1 MRTTPV
7 ARRSRLELT
16 ESVSRPLNARL
27 ALVAE
32 RAKSLAARV
41 FPPKV
46 RNVLKAVWVVLVT
59 VFVVRYMVRNWDSII
74 DVFRSFS
81 TAVLVGTVIVT
92 ILGKIVISVHSQLIT
107 RVNGREF
114 TFRESFWMYS
124 ASDLV
129 KYVPGGLWNAL
140 ARVRLYTNMGMSG
153 SASTKAFAL
162 EKYWMVLGA
171 LATGALALTPDGLT
185 AVGLSDSA
193 VVVFVARGV
202 LFASWVVLIWAG
214 GRLTGNAV
222 DPRAVARS
230 VVEQIVMA
238 MFLGLGV
245 WIPLE
250 AVNANVSPLVA
261 IGAFSLGRGLGYAA
275 VFAPAGIG
283 VREAVTLWAIGP
295 TNTTTRAVIVALA
308 VNRVMTFVADV
319 SSFGLSF
326 TVKPRSNGDA

>member
-1 MRTTPV
+1 MTG
-7 ARRSRLELT
+7 
-16 ESVSRPLNARL
+16 RL
-27 ALVAE
+27 APVAE
-32 RAKSLAARV
+32 RAKSLISTL

-46 RNVLKAVWVVLVT
+46 RNVLKVVWVVLVT
-59 VFVVRYMVRNWDSII
+59 VFVARYMVRNWDSIV
-74 DVFRSFS
+74 DVFRSFGAS
-81 TAVLVGTVIVT
+81 VLVGTVAVT
-92 ILGKIVISVHSQLIT
+92 VLGKIVISVHSQLIT
-107 RVNGREF
+107 KVNGREF

-185 AVGLSDSA
+185 AVGMSDSA
-193 VVVFVARGV
+193 AVVLVARAG
-202 LFASWVVLIWAG
+202 LFAGWVVLIWAG

-222 DPRAVARS
+222 VAGAVARS
-230 VVEQIVMA
+230 IVEQVVMA
-238 MFLGLGV
+238 AFLGLGV

-250 AVNANVSPLVA
+250 AVNANVSPVVA
-261 IGAFSLGRGLGYAA
+261 IGAFSLGRGLGYVA

-295 TNTTTRAVIVALA
+295 TDTTTRAVIVALA

-326 TVKPRSNGDA
+326 AVKPRPNGDT

>member
-1 MRTTPV
+1 M
-7 ARRSRLELT
+7 
-16 ESVSRPLNARL
+16 
-27 ALVAE
+27 
-32 RAKSLAARV
+32 KSLASTL

-46 RNVLKAVWVVLVT
+46 RNVLKVIWVVLVT
-59 VFVVRYMVRNWDSII
+59 AFVARYMVRNWNSII

-81 TAVLVGTVIVT
+81 AAVLVATVVVT
-92 ILGKIVISVHSQLIT
+92 IVGKIVISVHSQLIT
-107 RVNGREF
+107 KVNGREF

-185 AVGLSDSA
+185 AVGLSDSFAMASITRA
-193 VVVFVARGV
+193 VLCAG
-202 LFASWVVLIWAG
+202 WVVLIWSG

-222 DPRAVARS
+222 VPVAVARS
-230 VVEQIVMA
+230 IVEQVVMA
-238 MFLGLGV
+238 VFLGLGV
-245 WIPLE
+245 WIPLN
-250 AVNANVSPLVA
+250 AVHANVSPLVA

-295 TNTTTRAVIVALA
+295 TDTTTRAVIVALA
-308 VNRVMTFVADV
+308 VNRVMTFIADV

-326 TVKPRSNGDA
+326 SVKPRSNGES

>member
-1 MRTTPV
+1 M
-7 ARRSRLELT
+7 
-16 ESVSRPLNARL
+16 
-27 ALVAE
+27 
-32 RAKSLAARV
+32 
-41 FPPKV
+41 
-46 RNVLKAVWVVLVT
+46 LKAVWVVLVT
-59 VFVVRYMVRNWDSII
+59 VFVVRYMVRNWGSIV

-81 TAVLVGTVIVT
+81 AAVLVGTVAVT

-107 RVNGREF
+107 KVNGREF

-153 SASTKAFAL
+153 TASTKAFAL

-171 LATGALALTPDGLT
+171 LATGALALTADGLE
-185 AVGLSDSA
+185 AVGIFDSTAMVA
-193 VVVFVARGV
+193 VSRLVIFGV
-202 LFASWVVLIWAG
+202 WVVLIWAG
-214 GRLTGNAV
+214 GRLTGNVVVAAAV
-222 DPRAVARS
+222 VRS
-230 VVEQIVMA
+230 VAEQVVMA
-238 MFLGLGV
+238 AFLGLGV
-245 WIPLE
+245 WIPLQ

-295 TNTTTRAVIVALA
+295 TDATTRAVIVALA

-319 SSFGLSF
+319 TSFGLSF
-326 TVKPRSNGDA
+326 AVKPRPNGDT

>member
-1 MRTTPV
+1 MNL
-7 ARRSRLELT
+7 RLG
-16 ESVSRPLNARL
+16 PA
-27 ALVAE
+27 AE
-32 RAKSLAARV
+32 RAKSLVSAL

-46 RNVLKAVWVVLVT
+46 RNILKAVWIALVT
-59 VFVVRYMVRNWDSII
+59 VFVVRYMVRNWGSIT

-81 TAVLVGTVIVT
+81 VAVLAGTVAVT
-92 ILGKIVISVHSQLIT
+92 IIGKIAISVHSQLIT
-107 RVNGREF
+107 KVNGREF

-153 SASTKAFAL
+153 TASTKAFAL

-171 LATGALALTPDGLT
+171 LATGALALTSDGLE
-185 AVGLSDSA
+185 ALGVSDS
-193 VVVFVARGV
+193 VVTVSVTRV
-202 LFASWVVLIWAG
+202 LLCAAWVMLIWAG

-222 DPRAVARS
+222 VAGAVARS
-230 VVEQIVMA
+230 MVEQSVMA
-238 MFLGLGV
+238 VFLGLGV
-245 WIPLE
+245 WIPLQ
-250 AVNANVSPLVA
+250 AVEANVSPLVA

-295 TNTTTRAVIVALA
+295 TDTTTRAVIVALA

-319 SSFGLSF
+319 TSFGLSF
-326 TVKPRSNGDA
+326 TVKPRPNGDT

>member
-1 MRTTPV
+1 MNL
-7 ARRSRLELT
+7 RLG
-16 ESVSRPLNARL
+16 PA
-27 ALVAE
+27 AE
-32 RAKSLAARV
+32 RAKSLVSAL

-46 RNVLKAVWVVLVT
+46 RNILKAVWIALVT
-59 VFVVRYMVRNWDSII
+59 VFVVRYMVRNWGSIT

-81 TAVLVGTVIVT
+81 VAVLAGTVAVT
-92 ILGKIVISVHSQLIT
+92 IIGKIVISVHSQLIT
-107 RVNGREF
+107 KVNGREF

-153 SASTKAFAL
+153 TASTKAFAL

-171 LATGALALTPDGLT
+171 LATGALALTPDGLE
-185 AVGLSDSA
+185 ALGVSDS
-193 VVVFVARGV
+193 VVTVSVTRV
-202 LFASWVVLIWAG
+202 LLCAAWVMLIWAG

-222 DPRAVARS
+222 VAGAVARS
-230 VVEQIVMA
+230 MVEQSVMA
-238 MFLGLGV
+238 VFLGLGV
-245 WIPLE
+245 WIPLQ
-250 AVNANVSPLVA
+250 AVEANVSPLVA

-295 TNTTTRAVIVALA
+295 TDTTTRAVIVALA

-319 SSFGLSF
+319 TSFGLSF
-326 TVKPRSNGDA
+326 TVKPRPNGDT